1 MKKYL
6 RSSKKF
12 KEKIKEKKKNIKMW
26 EKIKYQFP
34 PNYWTT

>member
-6 RSSKKF
+6 RNSKKF

-26 EKIKYQFP
+26 KKIKYQFP
-34 PNYWTT
+34 NYWTV

>member
-12 KEKIKEKKKNIKMW
+12 KEKIKDKKKNIKMW

-34 PNYWTT
+34 NYWTV